1 MGWFFLYFGFDLDL
15 LIDQIWSL
23 LHSSKDMD
31 KSWLEQNLSKVFQTQ
46 LHCTKILFLRVVVK
60 QSTITSLS
68 IIVSNYDLINWFV
81 IWHMIKLTSEE
92 RCRYVC
98 FNFRYAV
105 EQKHWPFH
113 GKVGTTEFMRQALH
127 SSMADHHLKFIKK
140 KNPSLLTS
148 YLITLKS
155 TKRNLEKVKVK

>member
-46 LHCTKILFLRVVVK
+46 LPNNFFWELLSNRVQLR
-60 QSTITSLS
+60 LS
-68 IIVSNYDLINWFV
+68 VYSFKLRFYQLMRNMTWLNWHQKKDV
-81 IWHMIKLTSEE
+81 AM
-92 RCRYVC
+92 CVY
-98 FNFRYAV
+98 FRYTV

-113 GKVGTTEFMRQALH
+113 GEVGTTEFMRQALH

-140 KNPSLLTS
+140 KKPSLLTS